1 MKKRI
6 LSGTVDILYGAD
18 TAACFGIGGTG
29 K

>member
-1 MKKRI
+1 MKKKN
-6 LSGTVDILYGAD
+6 LVGTVDILYGAD